1 MSVVAII
8 QARMTSTRLPG
19 KVLAELN
26 GRPMLDFMLDRVMRS
41 ERIDSI
47 CVATTTNDTDAPVV
61 ERCDALGVS
70 VFRGD
75 EADVLG
81 RYAGAAAETKADV
94 VVRLTADCPLMDPQL
109 IDAAIEYFYTAD
121 YDYVSNAIELSYPD
135 GLDIEVFTRAAL
147 DEAHVNAFLPFQR
160 EHVTP
165 YLRTGIYNDIP
176 TGNFR
181 VGHMRAPADFS
192 HLRWTVDTQNDLV
205 RVREIAKAMRPSDS
219 WLDVIS
225 LLTRRPTLLNG
236 ASTEIPNIELR
247 PAEFKDAVL
256 LFEWVNRPESL
267 AAKLRTEGPVSLESH
282 LEWLNERLTDRDTGI
297 WIASLNNQEVGQV
310 RLQRRIEALDVDIF
324 VDQSYR
330 GRELAVLMLEAA
342 RREAAHLW
350 PGTPLRASIK
360 PDNWASRRL
369 FAKAGYGR
377 MLVAPDHLVLYC
389 DPLDL
394 KDRA

>member
-1 MSVVAII
+1 MAVVAII

-26 GRPMLDFMLDRVMRS
+26 GRPMLDFMLDRVKRS
-41 ERIDSI
+41 ERIDAI
-47 CVATTTNDTDAPVV
+47 WVATTTNETDAPVV
-61 ERCDALGVS
+61 ERCDALGVP

-81 RYAGAAAETKADV
+81 RYAGAAADAKADV

-109 IDAAIEYFYTAD
+109 IDAAIDFFYAGD
-121 YDYVSNAIELSYPD
+121 YDYVSNAIALSYPD

-165 YLRTGIYNDIP
+165 YLRTGIYDDIP

-192 HLRWTVDTQNDLV
+192 HLRWTVDTHDDLS
-205 RVREIAKAMRPSDS
+205 RVRKIAKAMRPSDG
-219 WLDVIS
+219 WLDVLS
-225 LLTRRPTLLNG
+225 LLTRRPMLLSG
-236 ASTEIPNIELR
+236 VSTDLPNIELR
-247 PAEFKDAVL
+247 LAEFNDAAL

-267 AAKLRTEGPVSLESH
+267 AAKLYTEGPVVLERH
-282 LEWLNERLTDRDTGI
+282 FEWLAERLADPDTVI
-297 WIASLNNQEVGQV
+297 WIASLGNQVVGQV
-310 RLQRRIEALDVDIF
+310 RLQKGAKALDVDIF
-324 VDQSYR
+324 VDQDYR
-330 GRELAVLMLEAA
+330 GRNVAVSMLESA
-342 RREAAHLW
+342 RREARHLW
-350 PGTPLRASIK
+350 PNIPLCARIK

-377 MLVAPDHLVLYC
+377 MIVAPDHLLLCC
-389 DPLDL
+389 DPLDQ
-394 KDRA
+394 KDGS